1 LGFTNKYVII
11 VLLHQKYIIMDLT
24 SEMSN
29 YNKVKDLVLN
39 KLIEEGLLEQT
50 DADEFSERCQVLI
63 YKGKW
68 FSKWFDK
75 NMKAEN
81 SPDNYYIR
89 VIELKERED
98 DVDKLLR
105 RTTGNYDE

>member
-1 LGFTNKYVII
+1 
-11 VLLHQKYIIMDLT
+11 MDLT
-24 SEMSN
+24 AEMSN
-29 YNKVKDLVLN
+29 YNKVKDIVLN
-39 KLIEEGLLEQT
+39 KLVQEGLLEESG
-50 DADEFSERCQVLI
+50 ADEFSERCQVLC

-81 SPDNYYIR
+81 PNADENSYYIR
-89 VIELKERED
+89 IVELKERED

-105 RTTGNYDE
+105 RTTGNYED